1 MDEPVGD
8 LPGLALGLF
17 LLQRIDQFDGRKE
30 ANPLAVM
37 LDGLN
42 AQCRGDVGLAGSRPA
57 HQHDIVGLV
66 DKGAGM
72 ELAHQG
78 FVDLAVGEI
87 ESGQIL
93 IGVCSGSVLNP
104 TLSKT
109 GRSFSIQRTA
119 VQSPL

>member
-93 IGVCSGSVLNP
+93 IGGKARDLELIGNGSRL
-104 TLSKT
+104 
-109 GRSFSIQRTA
+109 SFSHLGLEQ
-119 VQSPL
+119 L